1 MRSKLTELIK
11 FQLVALGSIVFLII
25 GMYYLFFYNLDEPLI
40 SKAPIL
46 GIEYTINLFL
56 HNMWV
61 YLITIGLF
69 FIAPLPILYN
79 WGMLCFTIAYN
90 ISVFGIGQTLCLLWP
105 HGLVEVPTILLYQYL
120 ALKMMLLLYR
130 THSFQAVVAF
140 VRCNYRWYLLCGL
153 LVLLGAILEGMVG

>member
-1 MRSKLTELIK
+1 MKLKLTELIK

-46 GIEYTINLFL
+46 GVEHTIDLFL

-61 YLITIGLF
+61 YFVTVGLF

-79 WGMLCFTIAYN
+79 WGVLCFTIAYN
-90 ISVFGIGQTLCLLWP
+90 ISAFGIGQTLRLLWP
-105 HGLVEVPTILLYQYL
+105 HGIVEVPTILLYQYL

-130 THSFQAVVAF
+130 TRSFRAVLSF
-140 VRCNYRWYLLCGL
+140 VRYNYRWYLLCGL
-153 LVLLGAILEGMVG
+153 LVLVGAILEGMIR